1 MRPLHGLI
9 VLLALVALLVGGL
22 LWLGGKHS
30 ADTLEKTSTEAPLAG
45 RAGPEAELSAT
56 DAPGATAERAAQPA
70 GAVRLE
76 GSAAAAELAEGLKG
90 RVVDSSAKP
99 VAGAK
104 VFAGPA
110 GDFEFMPLDS
120 TDSRMLPGAKRAQAV
135 TDAEGRVQLALSGQT
150 HVRLAVRSGGFA
162 PLDAERTLARGERD
176 LGDVVLEQGV
186 VLEGRVLDQ
195 TGRPVA
201 AAQIFSRP
209 RSAGFGIEMMGTRG
223 RPPLATTDNEGHFKI
238 DMLASGPWR
247 MLVNSDE
254 HPDKTF
260 DGETERPGTVTRNLE
275 FALEEGAQIAGR
287 VTGASGEAL
296 TRLQVA
302 AQQRAENEEQGAG
315 EGMVFGPGGFSMPR
329 KAKVDADGNFV
340 VRGLKPS
347 QNYRLE
353 AQQAESG
360 YFGFGMG
367 TRGGVSAKSGDRGI
381 EVPYKPSAAIVCQV
395 VDAATGK
402 PVTEMDVKAG
412 YGWAIPLT
420 DCPRASAAERAGSS
434 CASTPPATRATRAPS

>member
-22 LWLGGKHS
+22 LWLGGKRS
-30 ADTLEKTSTEAPLAG
+30 ADTLEKTSTEAVQAPGQPAP
-45 RAGPEAELSAT
+45 AAELSAT
-56 DAPGATAERAAQPA
+56 DAPGSTAERAAQPA

-76 GSAAAAELAEGLKG
+76 GSSAAAELADGLKG
-90 RVVDSSAKP
+90 RVVDGSGQP
-99 VAGAK
+99 VAAAK

-110 GDFEFMPLDS
+110 GEFEFLPLDS
-120 TDSRMLPGAKRAQAV
+120 TDTRMFSGAKRAQAV
-135 TDAEGRVQLALSGQT
+135 TDAEGRFQLGLAGQT

-186 VLEGRVLDQ
+186 VLEGRVVDP

-209 RSAGFGIEMMGTRG
+209 RNAGFGIEMMGTRG
-223 RPPLATTDNEGHFKI
+223 RPPLATTDGEGRFKV

-247 MLVNSDE
+247 MLVSSDE

-260 DGETERPGTVTRNLE
+260 DGEAERPGTVTRNLQ
-275 FALEEGAQIAGR
+275 FALDEGAQIAGR
-287 VTGASGEAL
+287 VTGAAADVL
-296 TRLQVA
+296 AKLQVS
-302 AQQRAENEEQGAG
+302 AQQRAENEEPGAT
-315 EGMVFGPGGFSMPR
+315 EGFTFGPGGFTLPR
-329 KAKVDADGNFV
+329 KAKVAADGSFV
-340 VRGLKPS
+340 VRGLKPG

-353 AQQAESG
+353 AQQADNNL
-360 YFGFGMG
+360 FGFGMG
-367 TRGGVSAKSGDRGI
+367 NRGGVSAKSGDRGI

-395 VDAATGK
+395 VDATTGE

-412 YGWAIPLT
+412 YGWSMPLM
-420 DCPRASAAERAGSS
+420 DA
-434 CASTPPATRATRAPS
+434 